1 MPHQYGFNHYVRQL
15 AVCFGYPLV
24 DNRMV
29 LSDNLAQYWG
39 FLVKRSHVY

>member
-1 MPHQYGFNHYVRQL
+1 MPHQNGFNRYARQL

-29 LSDNLAQYWG
+29 LSDNLAQVLG
-39 FLVKRSHVY
+39 LLG